1 MDTALLHALSISR
14 SIKNGKLKRERI
26 VGVKKIDRQTCGR
39 EGGWRVLGGWGRGC
53 RCVLAVLHPRCSIV
67 SRYIYIYNLYL
78 EIKTFNYEK
87 TSVCMVKRMCDSQ
100 QKSQCHPP
108 FY

>member
-39 EGGWRVLGGWGRGC
+39 EGGWRVLGGGGGGWGRGC
-53 RCVLAVLHPRCSIV
+53 VCGGGGGWSAVGDTPGV
-67 SRYIYIYNLYL
+67 
-78 EIKTFNYEK
+78 
-87 TSVCMVKRMCDSQ
+87 V
-100 QKSQCHPP
+100 
-108 FY
+108 

>member
-39 EGGWRVLGGWGRGC
+39 EGGWRVLGGGVGEG
-53 RCVLAVLHPRCSIV
+53 V
-67 SRYIYIYNLYL
+67 
-78 EIKTFNYEK
+78 
-87 TSVCMVKRMCDSQ
+87 
-100 QKSQCHPP
+100 
-108 FY
+108 